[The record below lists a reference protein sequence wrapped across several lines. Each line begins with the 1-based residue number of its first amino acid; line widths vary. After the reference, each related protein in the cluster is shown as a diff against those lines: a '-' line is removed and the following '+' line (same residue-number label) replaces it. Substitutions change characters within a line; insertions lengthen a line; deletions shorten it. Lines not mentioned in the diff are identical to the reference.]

1 MKTNSSNLDISD
13 EVLSKL
19 IDHNLVSNKKTSAG
33 LDRVLTEEPVDDQI
47 YFSISDTGKNS
58 SEQLTD
64 DSQGIPDSSQIN
76 AVPPIKTSIL
86 DMSTEF
92 LTENLYGSKTK
103 ENNLIPPLNTN
114 TLQFSE
120 NSTIPSIPTDCN
132 TPQLANIVDKLSTN
146 QDMEKIKAQLIA
158 MKSYIKCEIS
168 SIDQKM
174 ISLCE
179 CFNGVKETGKPNEAL
194 QKKCHFFEK

>member
-33 LDRVLTEEPVDDQI
+33 LDRVLTEEPEGDQI

-64 DSQGIPDSSQIN
+64 NSQGIPDSSQIN
-76 AVPPIKTSIL
+76 AVPPIKTFIL

-92 LTENLYGSKTK
+92 LTENLYGSKSK

-120 NSTIPSIPTDCN
+120 NLTIPSIPTDCN

-174 ISLCE
+174 KSFYE
-179 CFNGVKETGKPNEAL
+179 CFNGVKETRKPNEAL
-194 QKKCHFFEK
+194 QKKCHFLAK

>member
-33 LDRVLTEEPVDDQI
+33 LDRVLTEEPEDDQI

-64 DSQGIPDSSQIN
+64 NSQGIPDSSQIN
-76 AVPPIKTSIL
+76 AVPPIKTFIL

-92 LTENLYGSKTK
+92 LTENLYGSKSK

-158 MKSYIKCEIS
+158 MKSYI
-168 SIDQKM
+168 
-174 ISLCE
+174 
-179 CFNGVKETGKPNEAL
+179 
-194 QKKCHFFEK
+194 

>member
-1 MKTNSSNLDISD
+1 M
-13 EVLSKL
+13 SKL

-76 AVPPIKTSIL
+76 VVPPIKTSIL

-92 LTENLYGSKTK
+92 LTENLYGSKSK

-168 SIDQKM
+168 NIDQK
-174 ISLCE
+174 IKSLYE
-179 CFNGVKETGKPNEAL
+179 CFNRVKET
-194 QKKCHFFEK
+194 EK